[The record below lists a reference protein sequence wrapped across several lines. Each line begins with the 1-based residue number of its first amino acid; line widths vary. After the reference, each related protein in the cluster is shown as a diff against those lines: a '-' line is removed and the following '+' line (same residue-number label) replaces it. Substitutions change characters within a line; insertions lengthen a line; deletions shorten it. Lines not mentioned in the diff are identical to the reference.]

1 MNSFGWASTTELG
14 KGESI
19 ENLRSMPS
27 PSRSGSEEELRENKD
42 EEISDE
48 EESEVFSNSKHII
61 LHLIPIEQGPPSY
74 GSRARRPSRPSH
86 PTFFAYRKI

>member
-14 KGESI
+14 KGESL

-42 EEISDE
+42 EEVSDE
-48 EESEVFSNSKHII
+48 EESEVFLKSKHS
-61 LHLIPIEQGPPSY
+61 LLPLIHIDLGRWSY
-74 GSRARRPSRPSH
+74 LFSLWDLVLFISLS
-86 PTFFAYRKI
+86 